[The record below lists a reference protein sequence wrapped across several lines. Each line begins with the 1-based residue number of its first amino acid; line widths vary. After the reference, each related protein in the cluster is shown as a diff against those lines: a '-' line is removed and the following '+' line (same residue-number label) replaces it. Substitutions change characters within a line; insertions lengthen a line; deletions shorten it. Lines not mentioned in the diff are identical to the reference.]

1 MSDTEP
7 NSQKPREQSPL
18 ARVLPVVGGALGIA
32 AFALTVIPVQLPWA
46 SSDADTPQIVTFD
59 TAKYVNARRAAASSL
74 LGEDGETRDAAISTL
89 SRIDSGV
96 RPAIEE
102 VADGAVVIVRQAAVL
117 DGSLPDITDTV
128 LSDLGLPTD
137 APTIE
142 TSLDRHGDTSYSSSD
157 LYEEARELV
166 RRANQEAREQAASR
180 SEADIEELLP

>member
-74 LGEDGETRDAAISTL
+74 LGEDGEARDAAISTL
-89 SRIDSGV
+89 SRIDS
-96 RPAIEE
+96 AC
-102 VADGAVVIVRQAAVL
+102 
-117 DGSLPDITDTV
+117 
-128 LSDLGLPTD
+128 
-137 APTIE
+137 APR
-142 TSLDRHGDTSYSSSD
+142 LKRWRM
-157 LYEEARELV
+157 A
-166 RRANQEAREQAASR
+166 
-180 SEADIEELLP
+180 PW

>member
-1 MSDTEP
+1 M
-7 NSQKPREQSPL
+7 
-18 ARVLPVVGGALGIA
+18 
-32 AFALTVIPVQLPWA
+32 
-46 SSDADTPQIVTFD
+46 
-59 TAKYVNARRAAASSL
+59 
-74 LGEDGETRDAAISTL
+74 
-89 SRIDSGV
+89 